1 MDMRTDFWQMVYDRI
16 TSTLGYNR
24 HPCRPLSGLSRR
36 CHTADRV
43 VELVDGEE
51 RLPFTVTMLGKEAAV
66 TGYVRI
72 ADNAIFLFRPEKK
85 DHIRSTLDPRFAPPK
100 EVRIEPEKPA

>member
-1 MDMRTDFWQMVYDRI
+1 
-16 TSTLGYNR
+16 
-24 HPCRPLSGLSRR
+24 
-36 CHTADRV
+36 
-43 VELVDGEE
+43 
-51 RLPFTVTMLGKEAAV
+51 MLGKEAAV